1 MKKGIQSAKRLHIT
15 SHQHK
20 QPMTVRWRLRAE
32 RKNRRINKHIS
43 VISNNIEFPKVR
55 GSHSHIVSPFKQ
67 APHWLSR
74 VFTPARYS
82 CCFPQILRG
91 AQQSALVSVVTF
103 AFFFQLSSVGGWLRK
118 RSQFWYRKSELSRF
132 ETVTTSGVRQD
143 PWGANKSTKKKQ
155 RWISR
160 QMKKIHYRCQSSI
173 PSTFV
178 CFGYLTLLVWSCD
191 FASSNDGKYR
201 SSRRRSTPRH
211 TVVTMADKRHVLSVA
226 FSAHRHD
233 LYIIDSPSL
242 NVGASAT
249 QNTCGGR
256 HWNFH
261 FLSNQKAA
269 VMKSLYVFVY
279 V

>member
-1 MKKGIQSAKRLHIT
+1 MSSQTTLNFLKYEALIRISFHRLSKPHT
-15 SHQHK
+15 GC
-20 QPMTVRWRLRAE
+20 RECWLRHDIPVAF
-32 RKNRRINKHIS
+32 RRFCVALSSLHLWVS
-43 VISNNIEFPKVR
+43 W
-55 GSHSHIVSPFKQ
+55 HS
-67 APHWLSR
+67 L
-74 VFTPARYS
+74 
-82 CCFPQILRG
+82 
-91 AQQSALVSVVTF
+91 
-103 AFFFQLSSVGGWLRK
+103 FFFQLSSVGGWLRK

-132 ETVTTSGVRQD
+132 DTVTTSGVRQD

-178 CFGYLTLLVWSCD
+178 CFGYPTLLVWSCD